1 MLTIGCVC
9 IFRVRFRSVD
19 VKDIHGMEEGT
30 SIGRRSTIMHSSVS
44 RTGMFR
50 VGLQVAASI
59 SPSVV
64 VRLSWEFEMDDV
76 ALWPAL
82 AEGVGFCWSRGPPKC
97 DSWKGDW
104 PASSITGL
112 CGTSFCLSS
121 RDTTVV
127 GFSERESPPEMQRT
141 RVYLF
146 VRLHLLFWM
155 TACGQRK
162 VIKNHRTQGNKTCL
176 LCSQHCGLVQFG
188 AGTCGAT
195 STNMV

>member
-9 IFRVRFRSVD
+9 IFRVRLRSVD
-19 VKDIHGMEEGT
+19 VENIPGLEEGT
-30 SIGRRSTIMHSSVS
+30 SIGRRSTKMHSSLS

-50 VGLQVAASI
+50 VAASI
-59 SPSVV
+59 SPGVV

-76 ALWPAL
+76 ALWPVL
-82 AEGVGFCWSRGPPKC
+82 AECVGFCWSRGTPKC
-97 DSWKGDW
+97 DSWKDEW

-141 RVYLF
+141 RVYPF

-155 TACGQRK
+155 TSCGQRK
-162 VIKNHRTQGNKTCL
+162 VIRKHRSQGNKNMFT
-176 LCSQHCGLVQFG
+176 VQS
-188 AGTCGAT
+188 AL
-195 STNMV
+195 